1 MERRSRRFKSLQ
13 MSLTSEQLKGV
24 SLFAEG
30 FTNAEI
36 ARKLGVTVRSVQRWH
51 KIPEFASAIAKI
63 REKTTEKVIET
74 TATNISG
81 RIQSLL
87 PKALGVIEHYLDSDE
102 ARAGDRLR
110 ACHLVGSWAGLTQ
123 QKAPASASKGE
134 ETQSQGGLSDDLV
147 EQIRSQI
154 LGIK

>member
-1 MERRSRRFKSLQ
+1 MP
-13 MSLTSEQLKGV
+13 LTSEQLKGV

-51 KIPEFASAIAKI
+51 KNPEFASAIAKI
-63 REKTTEKVIET
+63 REKTTEKVVEA
-74 TATNISG
+74 TAANISN

-110 ACHLVGSWAGLTQ
+110 ACHLVGTWAGLTQ
-123 QKAPASASKGE
+123 QKAPASASKE
-134 ETQSQGGLSDDLV
+134 DETKSQAGLSDALL
-147 EQIRSQI
+147 EQMRRQI
-154 LGIK
+154 LGVK

>member
-1 MERRSRRFKSLQ
+1 MP
-13 MSLTSEQLKGV
+13 LTSEQLKGV

-36 ARKLGVTVRSVQRWH
+36 ARKLGVTIRSVQRWH
-51 KIPEFASAIAKI
+51 KNPEFASAVAKI

-74 TATNISG
+74 TAANISN

-110 ACHLVGSWAGLTQ
+110 ACHMIGSWAGLTQ
-123 QKAPASASKGE
+123 QKPPASAPKGE
-134 ETQSQGGLSDDLV
+134 ETQSQAGLSEDLL
-147 EQIRSQI
+147 EQIRNQV
-154 LGIK
+154 LGVK

>member
-1 MERRSRRFKSLQ
+1 M
-13 MSLTSEQLKGV
+13 KGV

-51 KIPEFASAIAKI
+51 KNPEFASAVAKI
-63 REKTTEKVIET
+63 REKTTEKVVEA
-74 TATNISG
+74 TATNISN

-87 PKALGVIEHYLDSDE
+87 PKALGVIEHYLDSDQT
-102 ARAGDRLR
+102 RACDRLR

-123 QKAPASASKGE
+123 QKAPASASKAE
-134 ETQSQGGLSDDLV
+134 EVQSQGGLSEDLV
-147 EQIRSQI
+147 EQMKRQI
-154 LGIK
+154 LGVK